1 MGKKIAVRGGT
12 VIQRSAASG
21 NIHFLCH
28 KAVPDLMKYLRKLR
42 FLLFQ
47 AQIRHTRI
55 KVIGPYRMADNPIVF
70 LKRKP
75 ILIVIQPLLY
85 GIPESDRLFQ
95 KLQIIP
101 ITCGTVQLRQPH
113 IMRRADCG
121 LYLPAFLRPVIQ
133 IFQIARRLSGDGK
146 KAVFPCHP
154 FIQTGGSEQ
163 MPEIINLEVI
173 DISQTGCFSIPFP
186 YNLLG

>member
-1 MGKKIAVRGGT
+1 
-12 VIQRSAASG
+12 
-21 NIHFLCH
+21 
-28 KAVPDLMKYLRKLR
+28 MKYLRKLR

-101 ITCGTVQLRQPH
+101 ITYGTVQLRQPH

-133 IFQIARRLSGDGK
+133 IFR
-146 KAVFPCHP
+146 
-154 FIQTGGSEQ
+154 
-163 MPEIINLEVI
+163 
-173 DISQTGCFSIPFP
+173 
-186 YNLLG
+186 